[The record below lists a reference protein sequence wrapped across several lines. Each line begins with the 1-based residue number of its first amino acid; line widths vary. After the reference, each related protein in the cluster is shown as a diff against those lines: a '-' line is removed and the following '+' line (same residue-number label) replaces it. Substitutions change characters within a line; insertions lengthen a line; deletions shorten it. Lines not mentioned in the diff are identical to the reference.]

1 MEEKEDGLTFGEI
14 FHVILIKKWILLAVT
29 VLVMLF
35 GVIFVQV
42 LYNPSKTQY
51 ISTFEIKYPNSE
63 TNRYPDGTEFLYKEF
78 ISLDNLKRAKEQK
91 ESFSSIDVEKMQKA
105 ISITEGV
112 ININNTPTKTGE
124 YTVTVLKKYFKD
136 SDQAEDFITTLM
148 SLPVNDIKEKSKTI
162 EYDRFL
168 KQFDYV
174 GDYISQVGLLIS
186 QKDML
191 IQGYESMISKYSN
204 AVTIKSGDNLQKTVN
219 EAQNEI
225 EGYFSFY
232 DLVSMK
238 SEVELNGYIK
248 PDSDYLTSIRNEIEK
263 LSREKESNVKKMDA
277 IYEQISQLRDTLAG
291 TVTDVAFQ
299 EMFSS
304 IAALA
309 QRNVEIDH
317 LIEVVYHTYL
327 VGSSM
332 PEYSTKLAA
341 FQERLEQ
348 HYTKLQE
355 FTNDY
360 KAFNEEIYEQ
370 NTKLLFESNSII
382 IEEGGFNIL
391 IALVAFLVIGFVLTS
406 CLNLALDLP
415 KYLKQKKALEVE
427 PILEEP
433 IKEETE

>member
-1 MEEKEDGLTFGEI
+1 
-14 FHVILIKKWILLAVT
+14 
-29 VLVMLF
+29 
-35 GVIFVQV
+35 
-42 LYNPSKTQY
+42 
-51 ISTFEIKYPNSE
+51 
-63 TNRYPDGTEFLYKEF
+63 
-78 ISLDNLKRAKEQK
+78 
-91 ESFSSIDVEKMQKA
+91 
-105 ISITEGV
+105 
-112 ININNTPTKTGE
+112 
-124 YTVTVLKKYFKD
+124 
-136 SDQAEDFITTLM
+136 
-148 SLPVNDIKEKSKTI
+148 
-162 EYDRFL
+162 
-168 KQFDYV
+168 
-174 GDYISQVGLLIS
+174 
-186 QKDML
+186 ML

-204 AVTIKSGDNLQKTVN
+204 AVTIKSGDNIQKTVN

-263 LSREKESNVKKMDA
+263 LSREKESNVKKMNA

-382 IEEGGFNIL
+382 KEEGGFNIL
-391 IALVAFLVIGFVLTS
+391 IALVAFLVIGFVLAS